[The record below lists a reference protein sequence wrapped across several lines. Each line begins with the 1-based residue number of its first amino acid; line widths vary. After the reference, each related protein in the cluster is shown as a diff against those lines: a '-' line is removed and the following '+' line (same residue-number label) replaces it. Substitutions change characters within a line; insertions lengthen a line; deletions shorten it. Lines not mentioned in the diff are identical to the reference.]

1 MQVSLKAKKLASFF
15 ISKLAKIMKI
25 FKKSIKFCK
34 FLLLCSIFL
43 GDSTYCK
50 FLLLYTYILCLKK
63 IKKLIEK
70 SDGSFCIEID
80 K

>member
-15 ISKLAKIMKI
+15 CKKFAKIMKI
-25 FKKSIKFCK
+25 FKKSKKFCK
-34 FLLLCSIFL
+34 FLLLYSVLL

-50 FLLLYTYILCLKK
+50 FLLLYTYILCVKK

-70 SDGSFCIEID
+70 IYESLYVEID